1 MPKGIYKKCPVTDH
15 TEISLRG
22 QFKLAPH
29 LRWSPLGV
37 LFEFSDEHPRHFYM
51 GVPPGNVSF
60 RGIFLLR
67 PVWLPR
73 VCIVLYSLS
82 LAEIVKPKGTRE
94 REEVRNTLK

>member
-1 MPKGIYKKCPVTDH
+1 MLKGIYKKCPVTDH

-37 LFEFSDEHPRHFYM
+37 LFEFSDEYPSLLYGGF
-51 GVPPGNVSF
+51 PGNVSF

-67 PVWLPR
+67 PVWFPR
-73 VCIVLYSLS
+73 VCVVLYSLS
-82 LAEIVKPKGTRE
+82 LAEIVGPKGTRE